1 MIGKGR
7 KMEKHITLVAV
18 LNIGFGVMGLL
29 LACMAFLVIAGGGII
44 SGDPDAMIITMIVA
58 SAITIFFIIISL
70 PALIGGIG
78 LLKRRVWAKILVM
91 IIAVLDLFLIPIG
104 TFIGVYTLWVL
115 MNDET
120 AKLFAQGSG

>member
-1 MIGKGR
+1 
-7 KMEKHITLVAV
+7 MEKHITLVAV

-29 LACMAFLVIAGGGII
+29 FAFVAFLAIAGGGII

-58 SAITIFFIIISL
+58 SSITIFFIIISL
-70 PALIGGIG
+70 PDLIGGIG
-78 LLKRRVWAKILVM
+78 LLKRRGWARILVM
-91 IIAVLDLFLIPIG
+91 IIAVLDLFIIPIG
-104 TFIGVYTLWVL
+104 TVIGVYTLWVL